1 MASCY
6 LCLTN
11 IKILFKYNIFIPK
24 ILSYFGWHT
33 FEFKS
38 QNCSILKQPIDPG
51 MTLQISQK
59 TPEAPEGHPE

>member
-1 MASCY
+1 MASRY

-38 QNCSILKQPIDPG
+38 QNCSNGNAVCDTAYDRII
-51 MTLQISQK
+51 T
-59 TPEAPEGHPE
+59 